1 MTDATGTATSSLS
14 TREQFAPLILA
25 LLAIM
30 VVVVNIEPFPVGVY
44 QDDGIYTVLA
54 KSLAT
59 GQGFRYLHLPDAPNA
74 THYPPLYPLF
84 LAGLWKVFPSFPAN
98 ITLFKFA
105 NAAFLGVAAFMALR
119 FARRQVGMNQ
129 WTAVI
134 SAAAFTIC
142 APLVL
147 HAVMVLSESMFL
159 AALFPV
165 LMACERAAR
174 TGNRRDALIAGAAA
188 GALAL
193 VRTVGAVA
201 IPATALALAIRKR
214 WVPAALVWVAGLA
227 VMLPW
232 QLWIAAYDGQ
242 LPDVFLGRYGS
253 YGAWLMSGIREG
265 GIAWVSQ
272 LIVFNLGV
280 LSEGMS
286 LLLSVD
292 RLPMAIRWLATIAIT
307 GFFAGGWWLMLRRAP
322 VAAWTVAIYLAVII
336 SWPFAPQRFIF
347 AVWPLI
353 GLIMGLAVQAVAA
366 WRPRTALH
374 LRVMRLAGVTVAVGL
389 AAGYARYNYVGAQHR
404 WWSITQA
411 RVANRSKPMAEWV
424 IANTPA
430 DAVISTDDDV
440 LMHLYTGRRTVPNFT
455 FTPQEYM
462 TPKTESFETETLRT
476 ILRLYGVQYLLTASE
491 SGVRAANG
499 LVQANPP
506 ELQVI
511 HVFKYGA
518 VFKSLNAGTGAG
530 Q

>member
-1 MTDATGTATSSLS
+1 VSDGSTLHASSPLY
-14 TREQFAPLILA
+14 TREQFAPLMLA
-25 LLAIM
+25 LLAI
-30 VVVVNIEPFPVGVY
+30 VAVVVNIEPFPVGVY

-105 NAAFLGVAAFMALR
+105 NAAFMGVAAFWAVR
-119 FARRQVGMNQ
+119 FARRQVGMSH

-134 SAAAFTIC
+134 SAGAFTIC
-142 APLVL
+142 APVIL

-174 TGNRRDALIAGAAA
+174 TGNRRDALIAGAAV

-201 IPATALALAIRKR
+201 ILATALALAIRKR
-214 WVPAALVWVAGLA
+214 WVPAALVWLAGLA

-232 QLWIAAYDGQ
+232 QLWIAAYDGH

-253 YGAWLMSGIREG
+253 YGGWLMSGIREG
-265 GIAWVSQ
+265 GIAWVGQ
-272 LIVFNLGV
+272 LVVFNLGV
-280 LSEGMS
+280 LAEGI
-286 LLLSVD
+286 SVMLTVD
-292 RLPMAIRWLATIAIT
+292 QLPMVVRWLAIAVVT
-307 GFFAGGWWLMLRRAP
+307 AFFAGGWWLMLRRAP
-322 VAAWTVAIYLAVII
+322 VAAWMVAIYLAVII
-336 SWPFAPQRFIF
+336 SWPFQPPRFIF
-347 AVWPLI
+347 AVWPVI
-353 GLIMGLAVQAVAA
+353 GMIMGLAVHAAVT
-366 WRPRTALH
+366 WRPAPAAR
-374 LRVMRLAGVTVAVGL
+374 LRVMQFAMVSM
-389 AAGYARYNYVGAQHR
+389 AAALLVGYARYNYAGAETR
-404 WWSITQA
+404 WWSQTQA
-411 RVANRSKPMAEWV
+411 FVANRSKPMAEWV

-430 DAVISTDDDV
+430 NAVISTDDDV
-440 LMHLYTGRRTVPNFT
+440 LMHLYTGRLAVPNFT

-462 TPKTESFETETLRT
+462 TPKTQAFEMETLRT
-476 ILRLYGVQYLLTASE
+476 IMRMYNVNYLLTASE

-506 ELQVI
+506 ELQVV

-518 VFKSLNAGTGAG
+518 VFKSLQGVGA

>member
-1 MTDATGTATSSLS
+1 VSDEATLATSSSLFK
-14 TREQFAPLILA
+14 REQFAPLLLA
-25 LLAIM
+25 LLAILA
-30 VVVVNIEPFPVGVY
+30 VVVNIEPFPVGVY

-59 GQGFRYLHLPDAPNA
+59 GHGFRYLHLPDAPNA

-84 LAGLWKVFPSFPAN
+84 LAGLWTAFPSFPAN

-119 FARRQVGMNQ
+119 FARRQVGMSH
-129 WTAVI
+129 WTAI
-134 SAAAFTIC
+134 LSAGAFTIC

-165 LMACERAAR
+165 LIACERAAR

-193 VRTVGAVA
+193 IRTVGAVA
-201 IPATALALAIRKR
+201 IPATALVLAIRKR
-214 WVPAALVWVAGLA
+214 WVPAALVWLAGLA

-232 QLWIAAYDGQ
+232 QLWIAAYDSQ

-253 YGAWLMSGIREG
+253 YGGWLMSGVREG
-265 GIAWVSQ
+265 GIAWVGQ
-272 LIVFNLGV
+272 LVVFNLGV
-280 LSEGMS
+280 LSEGMA
-286 LLLSVD
+286 LLLTVD
-292 RLPMAIRWLATIAIT
+292 RLPIAIRWLATIAVT

-322 VAAWTVAIYLAVII
+322 VAAWMVAIYLAVII
-336 SWPFAPQRFIF
+336 SWPFEPPRFIF

-353 GLIMGLAVQAVAA
+353 GMIMGLAVHAVVT
-366 WRPRTALH
+366 WQPRVVMRA
-374 LRVMRLAGVTVAVGL
+374 RVMRFAAVTLATGL
-389 AAGYARYNYVGAQHR
+389 VVGYARYNYVGAENR
-404 WWSITQA
+404 WWSQTQA
-411 RVANRSKPMAEWV
+411 FVANRSKPMAEWV
-424 IANTPA
+424 VANTPA
-430 DAVISTDDDV
+430 DAVIATDDDV
-440 LMHLYTGRRTVPNFT
+440 LMNLYTGRLAVPNFT

-462 TPKTESFETETLRT
+462 KPKTQSFETETLRR
-476 ILRLYGVQYLLTASE
+476 ILRLYNVEYLLTASE
-491 SGVRAANG
+491 SGIRAANG

-518 VFKSLNAGTGAG
+518 VFKAVHAAGA

>member
-1 MTDATGTATSSLS
+1 MSDASTLPSSSPLY

-25 LLAIM
+25 LLAIIA
-30 VVVVNIEPFPVGVY
+30 VVVSIEPFPVGVY

-105 NAAFLGVAAFMALR
+105 NAAFLGVAAFFAVR
-119 FARRQVGMNQ
+119 FARRQVGMSH

-134 SAAAFTIC
+134 ATAAFTIC
-142 APLVL
+142 APVVL

-174 TGNRRDALIAGAAA
+174 TGNRRDALIAGAAV

-193 VRTVGAVA
+193 IRTVGAVA

-214 WVPAALVWVAGLA
+214 WVPAALVWLAGLA

-232 QLWIAAYDGQ
+232 QLWIAAYDNR

-253 YGAWLMSGIREG
+253 YGGWLMSGLREG
-265 GIAWVSQ
+265 GIAWVGQ
-272 LIVFNLGV
+272 LVVFNLGV
-280 LSEGMS
+280 LSEGISAM
-286 LLLSVD
+286 LTVD
-292 RLPMAIRWLATIAIT
+292 RLPMAVRWLATAVVT
-307 GFFAGGWWLMLRRAP
+307 GFFAGGWWLLLRRAP
-322 VAAWTVAIYLAVII
+322 VAAWMVAIYLAVII
-336 SWPFAPQRFIF
+336 SWPFQPQRFIF
-347 AVWPLI
+347 AVWPVI
-353 GLIMGLAVQAVAA
+353 GMIMGLAAHAVVT
-366 WRPRTALH
+366 WRPAPAAR
-374 LRVMRLAGVTVAVGL
+374 LRVMQIVSVSMAAGLIV
-389 AAGYARYNYVGAQHR
+389 GYARYNYVGAAGR
-404 WWSITQA
+404 WWSVTQA
-411 RVANRSKPMAEWV
+411 FVANRSKPMAEWV
-424 IANTPA
+424 IANTPS
-430 DAVISTDDDV
+430 DAVIATDDDV
-440 LMHLYTGRRTVPNFT
+440 LIHLYTGRLTVPNFT
-455 FTPQEYM
+455 FTPQEYL
-462 TPKTESFETETLRT
+462 TPQAQPFQRETLRR
-476 ILRLYGVQYLLTASE
+476 IVRMYDVDYLLTASE
-491 SGVRAANG
+491 NGIRAAGG

-518 VFKSLNAGTGAG
+518 VFKTLQRASES

>member
-1 MTDATGTATSSLS
+1 MSDVTALPTSSLS
-14 TREQFAPLILA
+14 REQVVPLFLG
-25 LLAIM
+25 LLAVM
-30 VVVVNIEPFPVGVY
+30 AVVINIEPFPVGVY
-44 QDDGIYTVLA
+44 QDDGIYTILA

-105 NAAFLGVAAFMALR
+105 NAAFMGVAAFMAWR
-119 FARRQVGMNQ
+119 FARRQVGMTQ
-129 WTAVI
+129 WSAVV
-134 SAAAFTIC
+134 SAGAFTIC

-165 LMACERAAR
+165 LIACERAAR
-174 TGNRRDALIAGAAA
+174 TGDRRDALIAGAAA

-193 VRTVGAVA
+193 IRTVGAVA
-201 IPATALALAIRKR
+201 IPATAIALAIRKR

-232 QLWIAAYDGQ
+232 QLWIATYDNQ

-253 YGAWLMSGIREG
+253 YGGWLMSGIREG
-265 GIAWVSQ
+265 GIAWVGQ
-272 LIVFNLGV
+272 LIVFNLRE
-280 LSEGMS
+280 LSQGMS
-286 LLLSVD
+286 VMLAVD
-292 RLPMAIRWLATIAIT
+292 RLPVLIRWMGTIAIT
-307 GFFAGGWWLMLRRAP
+307 GFFAAGWWMMLRRAP
-322 VAAWTVAIYLAVII
+322 VAAYMVALYLAVII
-336 SWPFAPQRFIF
+336 SWPFNPPRFIF
-347 AVWPLI
+347 AVWPVI
-353 GLIMGLAVQAVAA
+353 GMIMGLSVHAALTWRPPAAVRFRVMQFVAVA
-366 WRPRTALH
+366 T
-374 LRVMRLAGVTVAVGL
+374 AVGL
-389 AAGYARYNYVGAQHR
+389 VVGYAGYNYAGAENR
-404 WWSITQA
+404 WWSLTQA
-411 RVANRSKPMAEWV
+411 RVANRAKPMAEWV
-424 IANTPA
+424 VANTPPN
-430 DAVISTDDDV
+430 AVIATDDDV
-440 LMHLYTGRRTVPNFT
+440 LMHLYTGRLTVPNFAL
-455 FTPQEYM
+455 TPQEYM
-462 TPKTESFETETLRT
+462 TPQTRPFERETLRK
-476 ILRLYGVQYLLTASE
+476 IVRMYGVDYLLTASE

-518 VFKSLNAGTGAG
+518 VFKILQHTSEG